1 MAEAS
6 VAAPDSGAASGE
18 DFIPYDPIE
27 QFQDAAGD
35 VRDPYPDL
43 AESRRTHP
51 VYLVDWYEAMGLP
64 ADAEVPDGPP
74 MYTVFSHQY
83 VHQVLSDN
91 ETFSSSGYAEIM
103 GQLMGHTILEM
114 DAPEHPRHR
123 ALVAKA
129 FRTRMLERWSDA
141 LLKSTVDELIDQV
154 RPDGKADLVRA
165 LTFPFP
171 VRVIAR
177 ILGLPE
183 GDWAK
188 FQRWSIELI
197 SVGVNWDRAFSAS
210 SALKEY
216 FTGIVA
222 QKREEP
228 GDDLI
233 SQLVCAEVDGHV
245 LTDEEIFAFLR
256 LLLPAGAETTYRSSG
271 NLLYGLLTHP
281 DQLDAV
287 RNDRSLIP
295 QAIEEGLRWEPPLL
309 FIMRTCKQDT
319 KLGDVEVPAGS
330 NIGVAIGAANRDPD
344 RYPDPDTFNIFRD
357 PRQHIAFGAG
367 PHICLGQ
374 HLARLET
381 RIALESVF
389 DKLPNLRLDP
399 DAMASD
405 DPHIHGMTFRSPTSL
420 PVLFDPS

>member
-1 MAEAS
+1 MSQAP
-6 VAAPDSGAASGE
+6 VANAATDEG
-18 DFIPYDPIE
+18 FVPYDPIE

-43 AESRRTHP
+43 AEERRLHP
-51 VYLVDWYEAMGLP
+51 VNVVDIRELMGLP
-64 ADAEVPDGPP
+64 ENAEVPEGPP
-74 MYTVFSHQY
+74 MYTVFSHEF
-83 VHQVLSDN
+83 VHKVLSDN
-91 ETFSSSGYAEIM
+91 ETFSSSGYAEVM

-114 DAPEHPRHR
+114 DAPEHPRQR

-129 FRTRMLERWSDA
+129 FRTRMLERWSDT
-141 LLKSTVDELIDQV
+141 LLKKTIHELLDAV
-154 RPDGKADLVRA
+154 VADGKADLVRA

-197 SVGVNWDRAFSAS
+197 SVSVNWDRALAAS
-210 SALKEY
+210 GALKQY
-216 FTGIVA
+216 FAGIVA
-222 QKREEP
+222 EKRNDP
-228 GDDLI
+228 SDDLI
-233 SQLVCAEVDGHV
+233 SELVTAEIDGHV
-245 LTDEEIFAFLR
+245 LDDEEIFAFLR

-271 NLLYGLLTHP
+271 NLLYGLLTHT

-287 RNDRSLIP
+287 RADRSLIP

-309 FIMRTCKQDT
+309 FIMRTAVTDT
-319 KLGDVEVPAGS
+319 KLGETEIPAGAT
-330 NIGVAIGAANRDPD
+330 IGVSIGAANRDPV
-344 RYPDPDTFNIFRD
+344 RHPDPDTFNIFRD
-357 PRQHIAFGAG
+357 PKQHVAFGAG
-367 PHICLGQ
+367 PHLCLGQ

-381 RIALESVF
+381 RIALEAVF
-389 DKLPNLRLDP
+389 DRLPNLRLDP
-399 DAMASD
+399 DGD

-420 PVLFDPS
+420 PVLFDPQ

>member
-1 MAEAS
+1 MPEAPVAEATG
-6 VAAPDSGAASGE
+6 D

-43 AESRRTHP
+43 AEQRRTRP

-64 ADAEVPDGPP
+64 PDAEVPDGPP
-74 MYTVFSHQY
+74 MYTVFSHKY

-91 ETFSSSGYAEIM
+91 ETFSSSGYAEVM

-129 FRTRMLERWSDA
+129 FRTRMLERWSDT
-141 LLKSTVDELIDQV
+141 LLKSTVDELLDKV

-183 GDWAK
+183 ADWAK

-197 SVGVNWDRAFSAS
+197 SVGVNWERAFNAS
-210 SALKEY
+210 NTLKEY

-309 FIMRTCKQDT
+309 FIMRTAKRDI
-319 KLGDVEVPAGS
+319 KLGDVEIPAGA
-330 NIGVAIGAANRDPD
+330 NIGVSLGAANRDEE
-344 RYPDPDTFNIFRD
+344 RYANPDTFDIFRTD
-357 PRQHIAFGAG
+357 RQHVAFGAG
-367 PHICLGQ
+367 PHLCLGQ

-399 DAMASD
+399 EAMAAE